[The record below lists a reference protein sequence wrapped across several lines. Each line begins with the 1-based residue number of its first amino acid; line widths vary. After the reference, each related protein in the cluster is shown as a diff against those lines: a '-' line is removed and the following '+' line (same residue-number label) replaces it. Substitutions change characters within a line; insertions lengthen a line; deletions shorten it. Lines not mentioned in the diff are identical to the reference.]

1 MRRRGCMSP
10 IPTPACTFC
19 NSRAREHAGVTLRR
33 CAASTL
39 TVGPCPTTVPRA
51 EPLKRPLGRGRMAQ
65 TIEGFVDTALDDAK
79 ISPLHRRVIG
89 LIAAG
94 YFCDVI
100 DYTVYGSLVPFI
112 IKSGFGAADA
122 ALIGSATIVGLAI
135 GTAGQGEFSD
145 RFGRR
150 FVYQFNLLFFGV
162 LTILG
167 AFAPNFTLL
176 MICRFLAGISLGA
189 EQPLAFAYAGEW
201 APKRIR
207 GRILAIVHFIGG
219 AMVWPIG
226 TGLVL
231 GFAAIFAS
239 GTDPVS
245 AGYVW
250 RGVWILVGV
259 LALVV
264 WVFRFTLPES
274 PRYLA
279 THGRGDEAIKILND
293 LGIAGPTEPLSTDV
307 ASNTKSDPFA
317 VVFKMFP
324 RRVIAGMI
332 CFTAFF
338 GIAIG
343 LGAWL
348 PNIMAE
354 KGFGI
359 TKSLQY
365 TLAMN
370 FAVPCASIFM
380 MFALD
385 KFGRKITAICTF
397 ILAGVMAIVF
407 SSAETAWELIVI
419 GFIMIFFV
427 QVAGN
432 SMQIFTSEVFPTNA
446 RASGFGWA
454 SGVGRLMTA
463 VIMPSILLV
472 QKAWGL
478 TTVFECLAT
487 LLFIAAI
494 SVTQLGPEA
503 KQKGLDEI
511 EPPTNKLVEAGHAF
525 WLRLS
530 GGVLT
535 GLALFWWIYFY
546 VNVLKDPGNSVACL
560 FYTTDQCAT
569 AAAVPAAAGQL
580 IYQPYLLWVGI
591 VLLIVSFFVNGS
603 RSPASQ
609 TAS

>member
-1 MRRRGCMSP
+1 MATITAGQVG
-10 IPTPACTFC
+10 AAA
-19 NSRAREHAGVTLRR
+19 RAGAVQG
-33 CAASTL
+33 
-39 TVGPCPTTVPRA
+39 GP
-51 EPLKRPLGRGRMAQ
+51 Q
-65 TIEGFVDTALDDAK
+65 TIEGFVNSALDEAK
-79 ISPLHRRVIG
+79 ISPLHRRVIA

-122 ALIGSATIVGLAI
+122 AMIGSATIFGLAL

-150 FVYQFNLLFFGV
+150 FVYQFNLLFFGIF
-162 LTILG
+162 TILG
-167 AFAPNFTLL
+167 ALAPNVLAL
-176 MICRFLAGISLGA
+176 VICRFIAGISLGA

-201 APKRIR
+201 TPKRIR
-207 GRILAIVHFIGG
+207 GRVLAIVHFIGG

-231 GFAAIFAS
+231 WFGALFAAS

-250 RGVWILVGV
+250 RGMWILIGV
-259 LALVV
+259 LALIV

-279 THGRGDEAIKILND
+279 THGRGQEALD
-293 LGIAGPTEPLSTDV
+293 VLGRLGIAKPTQPLSTDA
-307 ASNTKSDPFA
+307 ASDTKSDPFG
-317 VVFKMFP
+317 VVFSMFP

-348 PNIMAE
+348 PNIMNA
-354 KGFGI
+354 KGFSI

-365 TLAMN
+365 LLAMN

-380 MFALD
+380 MYALD
-385 KFGRKITAICTF
+385 KFGRKSTSICTF
-397 ILAGVMAIVF
+397 IGAGVMAIVF
-407 SSAETAWELIVI
+407 ANAETGIELMVV
-419 GFIMIFFV
+419 GFIMVFFV

-432 SMQIFTSEVFPTNA
+432 AMQIFASEVFPTNA

-454 SGVGRLMTA
+454 SGVGRFATA
-463 VIMPSILLV
+463 FIMPTILWI
-472 QKAWGL
+472 QTSYGL
-478 TTVFECLAT
+478 TTVFACLAA
-487 LLFIAAI
+487 LLFIAAVA
-494 SVTQLGPEA
+494 VTQMGPEA
-503 KQKGLDEI
+503 RQRSLDEI
-511 EPPTNKLVEAGHAF
+511 AAPTG
-525 WLRLS
+525 
-530 GGVLT
+530 
-535 GLALFWWIYFY
+535 
-546 VNVLKDPGNSVACL
+546 
-560 FYTTDQCAT
+560 
-569 AAAVPAAAGQL
+569 
-580 IYQPYLLWVGI
+580 
-591 VLLIVSFFVNGS
+591 
-603 RSPASQ
+603 
-609 TAS
+609 